1 MRRITPRTTRLG
13 VLDLEARITPAYN
26 LTITDTLGLT
36 SNVVGTPSNG
46 VTTFQP
52 TGEGAV
58 LSSQDIIAAFGVG
71 DVVIDTNSG
80 GILDQ
85 GNITWAHVANQ
96 PLFNA
101 SAIQND
107 RTMTF
112 RTVNAAHSGDI
123 TFSGGEVVNGGDRVA
138 FLFDTDG
145 AGLDGAVDLG
155 AASLVGCGLTITAG
169 GGTATLKTITLT
181 GNGAVTAANIVTTG
195 PAVIQLSQSNAVLTL
210 NGPLTVS
217 AESTAISST
226 GDTGARLVF
235 NGAVTGT
242 GNLSVLATASQFDAP
257 VSLSGPASQF
267 WIKGGAAS
275 FTADA
280 VSAPFIRVGQAA
292 GPAADFG
299 AGVSGVSGAVTVDST
314 GNLTPGD
321 GLGDNANLA
330 ITGDVTISD
339 GGSFDPDLVIMGM
352 PAERLDVTGNL
363 TLGAGARLGHSG
375 AGTLATGDTTLVM
388 VSGTRTGTFANA
400 PPGIPFALAETE
412 ATATYTANAVT
423 VAPVAFVT
431 QPNTAVSADADG
443 TTYTAKLTGPGVVA
457 TFVDAA
463 GRPSFRLTGTTLASA
478 FSLTTKANASDNV
491 LTAGSLIV
499 QGDLKSLTAGTT
511 DFVGGLSVS
520 GPARTITVRDIGG
533 LSSVGGTAFDK
544 TTLKARNVSTFD
556 TTSTLDKVTIGGSL
570 TDDLSAPQIGSVT
583 VAGNLMGG
591 SPTIDATSPAGSLG
605 SITVKGATDSVT
617 IKSLTTIGNL
627 NFGKGIRVSSITAA
641 GVIGTVTT
649 GGDFY
654 AGVTA
659 DSVGAVKVKGYLYD
673 NGGGGWAVT
682 GGVPSITAGAI
693 GYDIVGFNFRARNVG
708 TLSVVGDTATGVPAN
723 VRNASFH
730 LTGNNLSTPAGFGV
744 KTVSV
749 KGTVFNSLFDVQEG
763 NVQAVTVGR
772 FIDSKL
778 LLNYDTLA
786 VFESATGFQSVT
798 RFKLSAFTT
807 TAATLNVPDS
817 PLKYA
822 FAGSQIAAQD
832 LGTVRLSGLDTD
844 NGGVSFGIKFDADA
858 AFPKSKGGVRV
869 KSTNGP
875 LPLNKDLTPDTA
887 APYTAADN
895 DFFYFGV

>member
-1 MRRITPRTTRLG
+1 M
-13 VLDLEARITPAYN
+13 
-26 LTITDTLGLT
+26 
-36 SNVVGTPSNG
+36 
-46 VTTFQP
+46 
-52 TGEGAV
+52 
-58 LSSQDIIAAFGVG
+58 
-71 DVVIDTNSG
+71 
-80 GILDQ
+80 
-85 GNITWAHVANQ
+85 
-96 PLFNA
+96 
-101 SAIQND
+101 
-107 RTMTF
+107 
-112 RTVNAAHSGDI
+112 
-123 TFSGGEVVNGGDRVA
+123 
-138 FLFDTDG
+138 
-145 AGLDGAVDLG
+145 
-155 AASLVGCGLTITAG
+155 
-169 GGTATLKTITLT
+169 
-181 GNGAVTAANIVTTG
+181 
-195 PAVIQLSQSNAVLTL
+195 
-210 NGPLTVS
+210 
-217 AESTAISST
+217 
-226 GDTGARLVF
+226 
-235 NGAVTGT
+235 
-242 GNLSVLATASQFDAP
+242 
-257 VSLSGPASQF
+257 
-267 WIKGGAAS
+267 
-275 FTADA
+275 
-280 VSAPFIRVGQAA
+280 
-292 GPAADFG
+292 
-299 AGVSGVSGAVTVDST
+299 TVDST

-330 ITGDVTISD
+330 ITGNVTILD
-339 GGSFDPDLVIMGM
+339 GGSFDPDLVITGM

-375 AGTLATGDTTLVM
+375 AGTLATGDTTLVT
-388 VSGTRTGTFANA
+388 VSGMRTGTFANA
-400 PPGIPFALAETE
+400 QPGIPFALAQSE
-412 ATATYTANAVT
+412 ATATYNAAPNTIT

-463 GRPSFRLTGTTLASA
+463 GRPSFRLTGTTLAST

-570 TDDLSAPQIGSVT
+570 TDDLSAPQIGSIMI
-583 VAGNLMGG
+583 AGNFMGG
-591 SPTIDATSPAGSLG
+591 SPSIDATSPAGSLG
-605 SITVKGATDSVT
+605 SISVKGATDSVT

-627 NFGKGIRVSSITAA
+627 NFGKGIRVSTITAPGA
-641 GVIGTVTT
+641 VGTVTT

-659 DSVGAVKVKGYLYD
+659 DAVGAVKVKGYLYD

-693 GYDIVGFNFRARNVG
+693 GYEAVGFNFRARNVG
-708 TLSVVGDTATGVPAN
+708 TLSVIGDATAGIPAN

-730 LTGNNLSTPAGFGV
+730 LTGNNLGAPAGFGV

-749 KGTVFNSLFDVQEG
+749 KGTVFNSVFDVQEG

-778 LLNYDTLA
+778 HLNYDDGSP
-786 VFESATGFQSVT
+786 FNTGGAFQAH

-807 TAATLNVPDS
+807 TAATLSVPDG

-832 LGTVRLSGLDTD
+832 LGTIRLSGLDTD
-844 NGGVSFGIKFDADA
+844 NSGTKFGIKFDADA
-858 AFPKSKGGVRV
+858 AFPKSKGSVQV
-869 KSTNGP
+869 KSTNGA
-875 LPLNKDLTPDTA
+875 LPPNKDLTPNA
-887 APYTAADN
+887 AALEG